1 MVYMNS
7 FNLPKTLWG
16 EHDPYPYFLEEEAEA
31 RVMERPAENMQP
43 ISGGGGVCTP
53 AALATQMGDAAPVS
67 SHLPLPLTASGQ
79 AVWTSRLRAM
89 ALCVNSTPRHL
100 SPPISTESSMR
111 EGQTPFIKLPLHLP
125 ICRASLPVLGDG
137 SGVLG
142 AKDRVP
148 R

>member
-1 MVYMNS
+1 MNS
-7 FNLPKTLWG
+7 FNPPKTLWG
-16 EHDPYPYFLEEEAEA
+16 ERDPYPYFLEEETEA

-53 AALATQMGDAAPVS
+53 AAPATQMGDAVPVS
-67 SHLPLPLTASGQ
+67 SHPPLPLTASGQ
-79 AVWTSRLRAM
+79 AMWTSHLRAV

-100 SPPISTESSMR
+100 SPPVSTESSMR
-111 EGQTPFIKLPLHLP
+111 EGQTPFIKLPLHVP
-125 ICRASLPVLGDG
+125 ICRAPLRVLGDG

-142 AKDRVP
+142 AEDQVP